1 MTRSS
6 AGRLRFGCAML
17 LTAGLCL
24 LIAETTLAQTVRT
37 NLAVLQHLAEHCLG
51 DVPADADTVL
61 IEGAE
66 SMPYLA
72 SAVASSLQ
80 DQGKAVYLSTDD
92 PVKLPVLSWVV
103 ETAGVQYARA
113 DSKSIQRT
121 VRLELQYM
129 FVDSDGKV
137 LQSGP
142 CSNSFAD
149 TVPRAELAALET
161 AAFPETQAEPPSG
174 NWMRRYLEPVVLAV
188 ATGLAAFL
196 FFNLRSDRADS

>member
-1 MTRSS
+1 MTRL
-6 AGRLRFGCAML
+6 GPGWLRFRGAIL
-17 LTAGLCL
+17 LTAGMSLMV
-24 LIAETTLAQTVRT
+24 AHTTLAQTVQS
-37 NLAVLQHLAEHCLG
+37 NLALLQHLAEHCLG
-51 DVPADADTVL
+51 DIPAEADTVL
-61 IEGAE
+61 IEGPE

-72 SAVASSLQ
+72 SAVASTLQ
-80 DQGKAVYLSTDD
+80 DQGKAVYVSADEPL
-92 PVKLPVLSWVV
+92 KLPTLSWVV
-103 ETAGVQYARA
+103 ESAGVQYARA
-113 DSKSIQRT
+113 DTRSIQRT
-121 VRLELQYM
+121 VRLELQYL
-129 FVDSDGKV
+129 FADSDGRV

-142 CSNSFAD
+142 CSNSFTD